1 MSEETVTI
9 PRKSNENNKLK
20 QTFFPLKRNYTQLE
34 RNDQETEI
42 GSVSENKNKILGG
55 FPKFI
60 GKAIIKGYTLR
71 SFNLSHLKRGD
82 ELYLKRE
89 KKMLLEEKN
98 PKKKTK
104 PTINKGG
111 INDNIIRISTPNQEV
126 IKLINN
132 LMFFLKNPLILIDRK
147 ARKPIC
153 RDISSPI
160 R

>member
-1 MSEETVTI
+1 MSEETVMI

-42 GSVSENKNKILGG
+42 GSYSVSETKNKIIGA
-55 FPKFI
+55 FPKYI

-82 ELYLKRE
+82 EFYLKRE
-89 KKMLLEEKN
+89 KKMLLEEKI

-104 PTINKGG
+104 PITNKG
-111 INDNIIRISTPNQEV
+111 INDNIIRILTPNQEV
-126 IKLINN
+126 IKLIHH
-132 LMFFLKNPLILIDRK
+132 
-147 ARKPIC
+147 IC
-153 RDISSPI
+153 
-160 R
+160 

>member
-9 PRKSNENNKLK
+9 PRKSNETNKLK

-42 GSVSENKNKILGG
+42 GSYNASETKNKILGG
-55 FPKFI
+55 FPKII

-89 KKMLLEEKN
+89 KKMLLEDKN

-104 PTINKGG
+104 PVINKG
-111 INDNIIRISTPNQEV
+111 INDNIIRILTPNQEV
-126 IKLINN
+126 INLIT
-132 LMFFLKNPLILIDRK
+132 
-147 ARKPIC
+147 PI
-153 RDISSPI
+153 S
-160 R
+160 